1 MDGNWSSRHSM
12 NSIKKCEKVS
22 QPFCS
27 YVSLCRKSN
36 CAGFYVIFSLPAI
49 IRCFSSHTSAE
60 TDPTKGS
67 EKRSLCGLFLG
78 KFYSLLFVLVCC
90 FGVYL
95 CSFSQHA
102 RFGLICFDRCHC
114 YYRIHHQKSRYVY
127 DLFYRRKAI
136 SRGTIFFLLCKYTE
150 QIKIMMSIL

>member
-1 MDGNWSSRHSM
+1 MGIDRADTRWTRSENARRWANLSVRT
-12 NSIKKCEKVS
+12 
-22 QPFCS
+22 
-27 YVSLCRKSN
+27 YVVCLLLCRFLCHLFFTSDHSL
-36 CAGFYVIFSLPAI
+36 FSLLI
-49 IRCFSSHTSAE
+49 LQLRQI
-60 TDPTKGS
+60 PTKGN